1 MPDHPEGKQHEGE
14 HFEGEQPRTKS
25 VPQLILLTKKR
36 AIPGKTNILL
46 LPCSSPAS
54 APVSMARPTDPI
66 AASADFLSC
75 QSRLLLTHPSSHLH
89 PVPSIL

>member
-14 HFEGEQPRTKS
+14 HFEGGQPGTKS
-25 VPQLILLTKKR
+25 VPQLILLTKKPCN
-36 AIPGKTNILL
+36 PGQNEDPAPPL
-46 LPCSSPAS
+46 LPPAS